1 LTEDSI
7 SDKNLQRY
15 KIDLQRCNMQ
25 SYRKDMLKRAKKSF
39 PTLNDVAAYAGVSP
53 KTVSNVV
60 NNNQNVAEPT
70 RIKVRE
76 AITAVGYR
84 PSALARSLVTG
95 QTKTIGVMIPD
106 VSNPFFGQ
114 SILGCEKIL
123 NASGYSVVLCDTE
136 EDFDK
141 ERRYLATLME
151 KGADG
156 LILWGGQMGSE
167 ELVGLTSGRVPMIAV
182 DTAIEELAENTTI
195 VRVENER
202 GARAAVRH
210 LLQAGRKRIG
220 HISGPLQ
227 RATARRR
234 SSGYQS
240 ALGEA
245 GIAFDPCLLVETAP
259 SIRAGYRAALRLL
272 ESRQLDAV
280 FCYNDLIAIGAVVA
294 CNHLGISIPDDLALV
309 GFDDITIAALITPSL
324 TTVRIA
330 QYELGKLAATLLLER
345 LESRDV
351 AGSSVD
357 FPVSLQI
364 RNSCGTKNLSHDDM
378 RTILDTIA
386 SSEAV
391 DLPVDFPAECKEHV
405 T

>member
-1 LTEDSI
+1 
-7 SDKNLQRY
+7 
-15 KIDLQRCNMQ
+15 MM
-25 SYRKDMLKRAKKSF
+25 SYSAVMMSWRERARMRPRARPF
-39 PTLNDVAAYAGVSP
+39 PTLNDVAASAGVSA
-53 KTVSNVV
+53 KTVSNVM
-60 NNNQNVAEPT
+60 NDNQNVTDRT
-70 RIKVRE
+70 RNKVRE
-76 AITAVGYR
+76 AIAALGYR

-95 QTKTIGVMIPD
+95 RTRTIGVMIPD

-114 SILGCEKIL
+114 AILGCEKIL
-123 NASGYSVVLCDTE
+123 NASGYSIFLCDTE

-156 LILWGGQMGSE
+156 LILWGGQMGRE
-167 ELVGLTSGRVPMIAV
+167 ELSGLTAGLVPIIAI
-182 DTAIEELAENTTI
+182 DTAIEEAAENVTT
-195 VRVENER
+195 VKVENEH
-202 GARAAVRH
+202 GAIAAVRH

-234 SSGYQS
+234 SSGYQL

-245 GIAFDPCLLVETAP
+245 GVAFDPCLVVETAP

-272 ESRQLDAV
+272 QSRQMDAV

-330 QYELGKLAATLLLER
+330 QYDLGKLTATLLLER
-345 LESRDV
+345 LERQDV
-351 AGSSVD
+351 AGSSFN

-364 RNSCGTKNLSHDDM
+364 RNSCGTKRLSQDDM

-391 DLPVDFPAECKEHV
+391 DLPVDYPAQCKEDA

>member
-1 LTEDSI
+1 MRLRP
-7 SDKNLQRY
+7 KP
-15 KIDLQRCNMQ
+15 
-25 SYRKDMLKRAKKSF
+25 F
-39 PTLNDVAAYAGVSP
+39 PTLKDVAAYAGVSA

-60 NNNQNVAEPT
+60 NDNKNVADRT
-70 RIKVRE
+70 RNKVRE
-76 AITAVGYR
+76 AIAAVGYR
-84 PSALARSLVTG
+84 PSAVARSLVTG
-95 QTKTIGVMIPD
+95 QTRTIGVMIPD

-114 SILGCEKIL
+114 AILGCEKIL

-156 LILWGGQMGSE
+156 LILWGGQMGRD
-167 ELVGLTSGRVPMIAV
+167 ELAGLTAGRVPVIAV
-182 DTAIEELAENTTI
+182 DTAIEESAENITI
-195 VRVENER
+195 VKVENER
-202 GARAAVRH
+202 GAHAAVRH
-210 LLQAGRKRIG
+210 LLQAGRKRVG
-220 HISGPLQ
+220 HIAGPLQ

-234 SSGYQS
+234 SSGYKS

-245 GIAFDPCLLVETAP
+245 GVAFDPCFVVETAP
-259 SIRAGYRAALRLL
+259 SIRAGYRAALQLL
-272 ESRQLDAV
+272 ENKDLDAV

-294 CNHLGISIPDDLALV
+294 CNHLDISIPDDLALV

-330 QYELGKLAATLLLER
+330 QYDLGKLSATLLLER
-345 LESRDV
+345 LESRIV
-351 AGSSVD
+351 EGSSMD

-364 RNSCGTKNLSHDDM
+364 RNSCGTKNLSPDDM

-391 DLPVDFPAECKEHV
+391 DLPVDFPAHCKEDA
-405 T
+405 TL

>member
-1 LTEDSI
+1 MKSG
-7 SDKNLQRY
+7 
-15 KIDLQRCNMQ
+15 
-25 SYRKDMLKRAKKSF
+25 AKPF

-60 NNNQNVAEPT
+60 NENQNVSDRT
-70 RIKVRE
+70 RSKVQE
-76 AITAVGYR
+76 AIAALGYR

-95 QTKTIGVMIPD
+95 RTRTIGVMIPD

-114 SILGCEKIL
+114 AILGCEKIL
-123 NASGYSVVLCDTE
+123 NASGYSIVLCDTE
-136 EDFDK
+136 EDLAK

-156 LILWGGQMGSE
+156 LILWGGKAGHE
-167 ELVGLTSGRVPMIAV
+167 ELKSLTSGRIPIIAI
-182 DTAIEELAENTTI
+182 DSAIEEGAENITT
-195 VRVENER
+195 VKVENEK
-202 GARAAVRH
+202 GAMTAVRH
-210 LLQAGRKRIG
+210 LLQAGRRKVG
-220 HISGPLQ
+220 HICGPLQ
-227 RATARRR
+227 RVTATRRA
-234 SSGYQS
+234 SGYKR

-245 GIAFDPCLLVETAP
+245 AVAFDPCLVAETAP

-272 ESRQLDAV
+272 ENRHLDAI

-294 CNHLGISIPDDLALV
+294 CNHLGIAIPGDLALV
-309 GFDDITIAALITPSL
+309 GFDDITMAALITPSL

-330 QYELGKLAATLLLER
+330 QYELGKLTSTLLLGR
-345 LESRDV
+345 LAKQDV
-351 AGSSVD
+351 APSSLD

-364 RNSCGTKNLSHDDM
+364 RNSCGTKKLSQDDM

-391 DLPVDFPAECKEHV
+391 DLPVDYPAECKEYAP
-405 T
+405 

>member
-1 LTEDSI
+1 MRPRE
-7 SDKNLQRY
+7 
-15 KIDLQRCNMQ
+15 
-25 SYRKDMLKRAKKSF
+25 KSF

-60 NNNQNVAEPT
+60 NNNVNVAERT
-70 RIKVRE
+70 RTKVQE
-76 AITAVGYR
+76 AIAAVGYR

-123 NASGYSVVLCDTE
+123 NAGGYSVVLCDTE
-136 EDFDK
+136 ENFDK

-156 LILWGGQMGSE
+156 LILWGGQMEGR
-167 ELVGLTSGRVPMIAV
+167 ELAGLTAGRVPVIAI
-182 DTAIEELAENTTI
+182 DTAIEESAENITT
-195 VRVENER
+195 VKVENER
-202 GARAAVRH
+202 GAHAAVRH

-234 SSGYQS
+234 SIGYRS
-240 ALGEA
+240 ALGE
-245 GIAFDPCLLVETAP
+245 GGVAFDPCLVVETAP
-259 SIRAGYRAALRLL
+259 SIRAGYRAALQLL
-272 ESRQLDAV
+272 DNKHLDAV

-294 CNHLGISIPDDLALV
+294 CNHLGISIPGDIALV

-330 QYELGKLAATLLLER
+330 QYDLGKLAATLLLER
-345 LESRDV
+345 LEKRDL
-351 AGSSVD
+351 AGSSID

-364 RNSCGTKNLSHDDM
+364 RNSCGTKSLSQNDM

-391 DLPVDFPAECKEHV
+391 DLPVDFPEQCKEDDAR
-405 T
+405 